1 MIISESKRDLC
12 PSSCCRSR
20 LTDGPE
26 AERSSAAG
34 VSGSRDP
41 QAEVPPALFLIHT
54 WKERGEKRVCVL
66 SCLSIP
72 WLPRMSEFTSKTGL
86 KRGGFQIDVRKSR
99 LQLHGLFRAS
109 ANNGLGL
116 EGDHMKEIPQSN
128 LDLFCFILPQCES
141 CR

>member
-1 MIISESKRDLC
+1 MIISESNETC
-12 PSSCCRSR
+12 APAAVVGSR

-54 WKERGEKRVCVL
+54 WKERGKRVCVL

-72 WLPRMSEFTSKTGL
+72 WLPRMSEFTSKTEDAN
-86 KRGGFQIDVRKSR
+86 GGFRW
-99 LQLHGLFRAS
+99 
-109 ANNGLGL
+109 
-116 EGDHMKEIPQSN
+116 
-128 LDLFCFILPQCES
+128 
-141 CR
+141 